1 MTGRSRAQFS
11 ISMLRAERSLWLY
24 MLHVIGSISP
34 FSSGENPEESMTVG
48 SSRIDMQRP
57 NDSRN
62 EILSLMVAGQ
72 FPETNNACLTT
83 LREWPAEGVV
93 QFPLASVSTNV
104 DCQPH

>member
-1 MTGRSRAQFS
+1 
-11 ISMLRAERSLWLY
+11 
-24 MLHVIGSISP
+24 
-34 FSSGENPEESMTVG
+34 
-48 SSRIDMQRP
+48 MQRP